1 MEGGITLSGKQLG
14 FALEEITRTA
24 RALSCIGMVLESE
37 EGNLPSGLGIAVEC
51 LAQRVGWLSDMV
63 RENTAGH
70 VAGEEIRGPLLWSL
84 PPVFFQEGLSHD

>member
-51 LAQRVGWLSDMV
+51 LAQRVGWRADMV

-70 VAGEEIRGPLLWSL
+70 IAGEEIRGPLLWSL
-84 PPVFFQEGLSHD
+84 PLSFFRMVDHD

>member
-1 MEGGITLSGKQLG
+1 
-14 FALEEITRTA
+14 
-24 RALSCIGMVLESE
+24 
-37 EGNLPSGLGIAVEC
+37 LPSGLGIAVEC